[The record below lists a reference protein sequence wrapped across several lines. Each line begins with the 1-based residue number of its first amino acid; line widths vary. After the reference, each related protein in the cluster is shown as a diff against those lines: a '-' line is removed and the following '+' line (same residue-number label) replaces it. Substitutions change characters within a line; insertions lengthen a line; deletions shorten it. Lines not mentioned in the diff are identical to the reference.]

1 MHDILSDAKHLV
13 CVLERMLLYWCVG
26 GEHLDLVRDRH
37 LVLVVWEHVGVGG
50 VGVGGVG
57 VGGVGV
63 GGVRASCLA
72 LRHTPDQRY

>member
-26 GEHLDLVRDRH
+26 GEHLDLVSDRH

-50 VGVGGVG
+50 VGVGGVQ
-57 VGGVGV
+57 
-63 GGVRASCLA
+63 ASCLA